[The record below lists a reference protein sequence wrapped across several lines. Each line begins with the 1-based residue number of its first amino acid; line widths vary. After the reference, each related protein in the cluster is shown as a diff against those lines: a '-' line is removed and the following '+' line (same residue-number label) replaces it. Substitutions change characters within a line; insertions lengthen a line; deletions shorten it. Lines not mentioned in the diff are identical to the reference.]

1 MISTLLWLLVLFL
14 GAGCIVWGAEEFAEH
29 LAAAGR
35 SLGVSTFALALLL
48 AGAEPEEL
56 ATCLTASARKL
67 PAIAVGDV
75 IGANITAC
83 LLALGVG
90 ALVAPL
96 PFGRK
101 VFRYALLGLPL
112 GAIGIWF
119 AWAGVVSRVEG
130 VILILLYC
138 AYIAM
143 IWFIEKDPPS
153 LGETEELRHGTVESL
168 RSRKGREIFHVLA
181 GVAAMIGGS
190 MALVE
195 AVRRITSAESGQ
207 ATLGLTVVGFA
218 TGFELVV
225 LAWSTARRGASE
237 ASIAAVIG
245 SYAYNMTMTLGAAAL
260 VRPLVIRQA
269 GRLHGPFLL
278 MLASLGLVIGL
289 AIPNKQIGCAAG
301 AALIVSYAFFIGYV
315 LCHAHII

>member
-1 MISTLLWLLVLFL
+1 MISTALWLVVVFF

-35 SLGVSTFALALLL
+35 GLGASTFALALLL

-112 GAIGIWF
+112 GAIGVWF
-119 AWAGVVSRVEG
+119 AWAGVVSRAEG
-130 VILILLYC
+130 VILVLLYC
-138 AYIAM
+138 AYIAI
-143 IWFIEKDPPS
+143 IWFIEKKSPS
-153 LGETEELRHGTVESL
+153 LGEAEELGQRAAEIP
-168 RSRKGREIFHVLA
+168 RSRKGREILHVFA

-195 AVRRITSAESGQ
+195 GLRQITPAEPGQ

-269 GRLHGPFLL
+269 GRLQGPFLM
-278 MLASLGLVIGL
+278 MLGSLVLVIVL
-289 AIPNKQIGCAAG
+289 AIPNKQMGRAAG
-301 AALIVSYAFFIGYV
+301 ALLIVCYVLFIGYV
-315 LCHAHII
+315 LWHAHII

>member
-1 MISTLLWLLVLFL
+1 MISTALWLLVIFL

-56 ATCLTASARKL
+56 ATCLTASVRKL

-96 PFGRK
+96 PFGGK

-112 GAIGIWF
+112 GAIGVWF
-119 AWAGVVSRVEG
+119 AWAGVVSRAEG
-130 VILILLYC
+130 VILVLLYC
-138 AYIAM
+138 AYIAI
-143 IWFIEKDPPS
+143 IWLIEKNPPS
-153 LGETEELRHGTVESL
+153 LGEAEELRHGAAETL
-168 RSRKGREIFHVLA
+168 RPRKGREILHVFA

-195 AVRRITSAESGQ
+195 AVRRITSGESGQ

-260 VRPLVIRQA
+260 VNPLVVGQA
-269 GRLHGPFLL
+269 WRLHGPFLL
-278 MLASLGLVIGL
+278 MLGSLGLVIGL
-289 AIPNKQIGCAAG
+289 AIPNKQIGRAAG
-301 AALIVSYAFFIGYV
+301 AVLIVSYALFVGYV
-315 LCHAHII
+315 LWQARVI

>member
-1 MISTLLWLLVLFL
+1 MISTALWLVVVLF

-35 SLGVSTFALALLL
+35 SLGVSTFALAILL

-56 ATCLTASARKL
+56 ATCLTASVRKL

-101 VFRYALLGLPL
+101 VFRYALLALPL
-112 GAIGIWF
+112 GGIGVWF
-119 AWAGVVSRVEG
+119 AWAGVVNRAEG
-130 VILILLYC
+130 VILVLLYC
-138 AYIAM
+138 AYVAT
-143 IWFIEKDPPS
+143 IWFIEKRPPS
-153 LGETEELRHGTVESL
+153 LGEAEELRHGAAETTN
-168 RSRKGREIFHVLA
+168 SRKGREILHVFA

-195 AVRRITSAESGQ
+195 AIRRITSAESGQ

-245 SYAYNMTMTLGAAAL
+245 SYAYNTTMTLGASAL
-260 VRPLVIRQA
+260 VHPLVIRQSWL
-269 GRLHGPFLL
+269 LHRPLLL
-278 MLASLGLVIGL
+278 MLGSLGLLIGL
-289 AIPNKQIGCAAG
+289 AIPNKQIGRAAG
-301 AALIVSYAFFIGYV
+301 VLLIVSYAFFISYV
-315 LCHAHII
+315 LWRAG